1 MPDARLRSPVSEL
14 SLSMKISEVISHL
27 ESFAPP
33 ALQESYDNCGLLV
46 GNPLTD
52 ITGVLVSLD
61 CTEAIIDEAVKTGC
75 NLVVSHHPIVFSGL
89 KKFTGKTY
97 IERTVISAIKNN
109 IAIYAVHTNLD
120 NVSHGVNSRIAA
132 VLGLQNTKILSPK
145 SGLLKKFV
153 TFCPADSAEKV
164 REALWSAGAGY
175 IGNYDRVSYNLEGHG
190 TYRGNENSNPVIGEK
205 GKMMR
210 EPEERIEII
219 YPVHIEGKLLQALRA
234 SHPYEEV
241 AYDLYPMTNEWQ
253 QVGSG
258 MIGELA
264 VPLGQ
269 NEFLGLVKNMLKA
282 PVIRYTPVAGKQI
295 KRVAICGG
303 SGSFLLGDAIRA
315 GADAFVTA
323 DFKYHQ
329 FFDAEGKILIADVG
343 HFESEQFT
351 IDLLSDKLKEII
363 LTFAVRKTEIVTNP
377 INYHV

>member
-1 MPDARLRSPVSEL
+1 
-14 SLSMKISEVISHL
+14 MKISEVISFL

-33 ALQESYDNCGLLV
+33 ALQESYDNCGLIV

-75 NLVVSHHPIVFSGL
+75 NMVVSHHPIVFSGL
-89 KKFTGKTY
+89 KKLTGRNY

-109 IAIYAVHTNLD
+109 VAIYAIHTNLD
-120 NVSHGVNSRIAA
+120 NVAHGVNHKIAS
-132 VLGLQNTKILSPK
+132 VLGLQNTKILAPK

-164 REALWSAGAGY
+164 REALWTAGAGY
-175 IGNYDRVSYNLEGHG
+175 IGNYDRVSYNLNGTG
-190 TYRGNENSNPVIGEK
+190 TYRGNENSNPVVGEK

-210 EPEERIEII
+210 ENEERIEII
-219 YPVHIEGKLLQALRA
+219 YPAHIEGKLLQALHS
-234 SHPYEEV
+234 SHPYEEI

-264 VPLGQ
+264 APLGQ
-269 NEFLGLVKNMLKA
+269 AEFLGLVKNMLKT
-282 PVIRYTPVAGKQI
+282 PVIRYTPVSGKQI
-295 KRVAICGG
+295 KRVAVCGG
-303 SGSFLLGDAIRA
+303 SGSFLLEDAIRG

-329 FFDAEGKILIADVG
+329 FFDGEGKILIADVG

-363 LTFAVRKTEIVTNP
+363 LTFAVRKTEIITNP